1 MMTDQTAGHYRWPA
15 LYAQDGR
22 RVKFVYTNWR
32 GETSERQVEMYAVF
46 WGATEW
52 HPEPQWML
60 QAFDLEKRE
69 HRLFAMRDIK
79 DVQHEILS
87 ADCREHRCPAAGA

>member
-1 MMTDQTAGHYRWPA
+1 MSENQTA

-22 RVKFVYTNWR
+22 RVFFTYTNWR

-46 WGATEW
+46 WGVTIW

-60 QAFDLEKRE
+60 QAFDIEKRE
-69 HRLFAMRDIK
+69 HRIFAMRDIK
-79 DVQHEILS
+79 DV
-87 ADCREHRCPAAGA
+87 RYVR